1 MTDKNTTNET
11 PTTPGT
17 ELPPVPNGTSNGT
30 APHGA
35 AATAEA
41 DPTTSQSSSKRKK
54 KRDAHAQRTVIATI
68 DPAVVPVTASAE
80 TPQPPQSSAPAVQDT
95 ATGPSAPST
104 PTGQPETSAA
114 SATLATPAS
123 PAPIEPPPVAPA
135 AAAPAQPAAAP
146 VGETAA
152 KGLRLRMKIW
162 TDART
167 NKRYLVPSAFMRDV
181 VDGHPV
187 SDVMYAYAISGDEIL
202 HITLRANEWQM
213 LPFAFFQEE
222 GPA

>member
-11 PTTPGT
+11 TTTPGT
-17 ELPPVPNGTSNGT
+17 ELPPVPNGASNGT

-41 DPTTSQSSSKRKK
+41 TPTTSQAPSKKKK
-54 KRDAHAQRTVIATI
+54 KRDAHAQRMAIATI
-68 DPAVVPVTASAE
+68 DPAAVPTTSSV
-80 TPQPPQSSAPAVQDT
+80 PPQSSEPAVQDT
-95 ATGPSAPST
+95 AVGPST
-104 PTGQPETSAA
+104 PGQPVPPEAPAA
-114 SATLATPAS
+114 SATSASPAA

-135 AAAPAQPAAAP
+135 AAAPAPPAAAP